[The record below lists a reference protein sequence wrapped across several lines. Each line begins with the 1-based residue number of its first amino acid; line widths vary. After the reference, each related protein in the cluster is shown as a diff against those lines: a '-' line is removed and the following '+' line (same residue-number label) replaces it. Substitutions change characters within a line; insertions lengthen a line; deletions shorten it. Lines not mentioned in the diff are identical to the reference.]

1 METTPAPA
9 PAPSPAQAPLS
20 VQDERILAALAHI
33 SVLLPLFGLVAAID
47 IWVTQKERSRFVA
60 FQALQ
65 AVAFQL
71 LLIIAW
77 FAGMACYMGTFF
89 LTFFGALAVSSN
101 RGALAPAGL
110 LFFLP
115 FVVMGILI
123 LLMLAFVIYG
133 VVAAVLTFQGRDF
146 HYALVGRWVERYQ
159 QKTTPV

>member
-1 METTPAPA
+1 METAPSSS
-9 PAPSPAQAPLS
+9 PAPSPTPAALS

-33 SVLLPLFGLVAAID
+33 SVLLPMFGLIAAIV

-89 LTFFGALAVSSN
+89 LTFFGAFAVSSSQ
-101 RGALAPAGL
+101 RALGPASL

-123 LLMLAFVIYG
+123 LLMLGFVIYG
-133 VVAAVLTFQGRDF
+133 VVAAVLTFQGHDF